1 MAVEE
6 VSVPPCFSTII
17 PRPCFRTQEGG
28 YPREIPN
35 DECKIREKAWR
46 GMG

>member
-1 MAVEE
+1 MAVGEA
-6 VSVPPCFSTII
+6 SVPPCFSTII
-17 PRPCFRTQEGG
+17 PRPLLSNARG
-28 YPREIPN
+28 RVAAEIPN